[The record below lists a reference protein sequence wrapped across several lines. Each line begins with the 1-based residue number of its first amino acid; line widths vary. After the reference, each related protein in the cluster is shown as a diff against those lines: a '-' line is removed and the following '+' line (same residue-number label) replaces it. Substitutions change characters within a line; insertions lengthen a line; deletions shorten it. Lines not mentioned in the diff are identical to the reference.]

1 MLEKVWEFRSR
12 YGKCAML
19 LTEFIES
26 FVEQN
31 SDLLTRQN
39 DIYLD
44 IDEM

>member
-1 MLEKVWEFRSR
+1 
-12 YGKCAML
+12 ML